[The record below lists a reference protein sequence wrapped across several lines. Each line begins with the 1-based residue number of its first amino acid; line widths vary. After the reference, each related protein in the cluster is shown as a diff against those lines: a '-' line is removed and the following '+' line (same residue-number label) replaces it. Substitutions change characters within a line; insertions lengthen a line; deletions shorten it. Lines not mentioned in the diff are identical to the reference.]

1 MRNPN
6 SSFGDVSK
14 HVASLWDGLDPGN
27 SSRFLTRNI
36 CMSFSKLNLHQ
47 TNDF

>member
-1 MRNPN
+1 VSAYALFFRDTQAGIKIRNPN

-27 SSRFLTRNI
+27 KN
-36 CMSFSKLNLHQ
+36 
-47 TNDF
+47 